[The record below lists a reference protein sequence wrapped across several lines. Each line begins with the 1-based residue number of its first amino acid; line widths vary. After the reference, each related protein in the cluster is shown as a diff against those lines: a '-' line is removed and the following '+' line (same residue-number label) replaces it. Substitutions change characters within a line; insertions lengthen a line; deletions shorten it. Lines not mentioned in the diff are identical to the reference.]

1 MSDREPQG
9 AAGEDLPWNDA
20 LADADLIPGTE
31 EPDPAE
37 VEGDED
43 DDAKLDASR
52 APTPDPYDKYRRESL
67 DKRLS
72 EELPDR
78 LLHEQDAVAGG
89 IQSPIWGE
97 DDDETLD
104 LAEPDDQDDWDEK
117 DESAEEAA
125 LHIVEE
131 DRNP

>member
-1 MSDREPQG
+1 MSEREPHNADAEG
-9 AAGEDLPWNDA
+9 LPWNDA

-43 DDAKLDASR
+43 DDAKLDVSHRPA
-52 APTPDPYDKYRRESL
+52 PDPYDKYRQESL
-67 DKRLS
+67 DARLA

-78 LLHEQDAVAGG
+78 TLREQARGVGG
-89 IQSPIWGE
+89 IQSPIRGE
-97 DDDETLD
+97 DDDLTLD
-104 LAEPDDQDDWDEK
+104 LGEADDQDDWDDK
-117 DESAEEAA
+117 DESAEESAI
-125 LHIVEE
+125 HIVDE